1 MITLNFTISQARLLA
16 AACEAAAPTMP
27 QGHADALR
35 GLAAALRGMDP
46 EFAAVVSALKELTA
60 EAGPAMFL
68 AQHRASEVCL
78 DCGGT
83 GRSGN
88 ETQGIDC
95 PGCS

>member
-1 MITLNFTISQARLLA
+1 MITLNFTIPQARLLA
-16 AACEAAAPTMP
+16 TACEAAAPTMP

-46 EFAAVVSALKELTA
+46 EFAAAVAELKKLADALPARLGNHRQIVS
-60 EAGPAMFL
+60 
-68 AQHRASEVCL
+68 CL